1 MREGQR
7 ERRTADDGAARRV
20 GPYVLE
26 RLLGEG
32 GMGEVHLARR
42 ADSGDGP
49 PVALKVVRARLA
61 RDPDFLARF
70 RREVAAARKVDSPF
84 VVPLV
89 DADTEAVQPWLATAF
104 VPGPT
109 LADEIESSGPLPED
123 RLRELGRALAGA
135 LTDIHAAGLVHRDL
149 KPSNVLLHPDEGAQ
163 VIDLGIARAV
173 DGTRL
178 TATGLVVGSAGF
190 MAPEQL
196 TDDGA
201 RPASDVFAL
210 GAVLAYAA
218 TGRHPFGSGPAHR
231 IGHRTLTEEAD
242 LHGVPAA
249 LLPLLVSCLT
259 KDPTQ
264 RPTPHRIR
272 DALTG
277 PASLPEPG
285 SAPTVPLGPGR
296 SPSPGKPRQ
305 GRPPRPASASS
316 ASASASPPARRT
328 VLGRRAALLAGAAVL
343 LAGAL
348 TAGVLALRGG
358 DAPSADGSA
367 EKRATARPSPA
378 VPPLAE
384 PVSALGPAV
393 PRGVWSL
400 SWQDT
405 VILQDANRAEY
416 DKATEHGNDY
426 ALEAWLTDRVL
437 ARVGRRS
444 VQGLSPDTGRV
455 LWTLKPPAPGLVPCA
470 ASRTAQDG
478 VGAVVFG
485 QANQNG
491 ENRGNADCDRVVAVD
506 LASGTAL
513 WEHRRPGDTHATDG
527 IDSDVLGIAE
537 DRVVVMTGD
546 LVTAWRLRDGAPAWS
561 HTGSRDRCVING
573 MAVGQSSVV
582 EALTCPAT
590 EQSRLNARPTTIRS
604 VNAADGRVRWTS
616 TVPDDVPVA
625 RVETA
630 EPPVISLPGPI
641 GDTEGPVMIF
651 GNDGEP
657 GPQLRE
663 AQPQGTLGAWTR
675 NRFQLTPAFF
685 GWRDTVLTLTQYDGE
700 RQTGTDGVAALD
712 SRTGKIRWHRPA
724 PSGSRPVIAG
734 VDDRGVLVV
743 HVTEPGTT
751 ALVRYALDDGTP
763 TAAGELPRLPDRAE
777 FDGVRLYGDRL
788 ALMTGEHNLLTKGAM
803 MFRAPGGRS

>member
-1 MREGQR
+1 MHEGQR
-7 ERRTADDGAARRV
+7 TRGGADDAEKRRV

-26 RLLGEG
+26 RKLGEG
-32 GMGEVHLARR
+32 GMGEVYLAQR
-42 ADSGDGP
+42 ADSPGGP
-49 PVALKVVRARLA
+49 PVALKTVHGRLA
-61 RDPDFLARF
+61 REPDFRARF
-70 RREVAAARKVDSPF
+70 RREVAAAREIDSRF

-89 DADTEAVQPWLATAF
+89 DADTDTADPWLATVF

-109 LADEIESSGPLPED
+109 LADEIRSSGPLPEG
-123 RLRELGRALAGA
+123 RLRALGLALAGA
-135 LTDIHAAGLVHRDL
+135 LMDIHAAGLVHRDF
-149 KPSNVLLHPDEGAQ
+149 KPSNVLLHPDKGAQ

-173 DGTRL
+173 DGTGL

-196 TDDGA
+196 TGDGA
-201 RPASDVFAL
+201 RPPSDVFAL

-218 TGRHPFGSGPAHR
+218 TGRQPFGDGPAHR
-231 IGHRTLTEEAD
+231 IGYRTLTEEPD
-242 LHGVPAA
+242 LDGAPAA
-249 LLPLLVSCLT
+249 LLPLLASCLA
-259 KDPTQ
+259 KDPAQ
-264 RPTPHRIR
+264 RPTPRGIR

-277 PASLPEPG
+277 SGPETEHALEAAVPPGPGAPPPSGEPHGGRPARLLAVPASTR
-285 SAPTVPLGPGR
+285 ARLGARGR
-296 SPSPGKPRQ
+296 VALIAG
-305 GRPPRPASASS
+305 AL
-316 ASASASPPARRT
+316 T
-328 VLGRRAALLAGAAVL
+328 VLLL
-343 LAGAL
+343 GAL
-348 TAGVLALRGG
+348 TAGLIALRGH
-358 DAPSADGSA
+358 DAPSVGGRAGN
-367 EKRATARPSPA
+367 RATARPSPS
-378 VPPLAE
+378 VPALAE
-384 PVSALGPAV
+384 PVSVLGPAV
-393 PRGVWSL
+393 PRGVWSR

-405 VILQDANRAEY
+405 IILQETNEAEY
-416 DKATEHGNDY
+416 DRATANGNEY
-426 ALEAWLTDRVL
+426 AVEAWLTDRVF

-455 LWTLKPPAPGLVPCA
+455 LWTLKPPAPGMVPCA
-470 ASRTAQDG
+470 ASRTAPGG
-478 VGAVVFG
+478 VGAVIFG
-485 QANQNG
+485 PADEKGQNNG
-491 ENRGNADCDRVVAVD
+491 TVDCDRVVAVD
-506 LASGTAL
+506 LASGTSL
-513 WEHRRPGDTHATDG
+513 WERHRPGDMYATDT
-527 IDSDVLGIAE
+527 IDSDVLGIAG

-561 HTGSRDRCVING
+561 QTGSRDACVING

-590 EQSRLNARPTTIRS
+590 EESRRNGRPTTVRS

-641 GDTEGPVMIF
+641 SDIEGPMMIF
-651 GNDGEP
+651 SNDGRP

-663 AQPQGTLGAWTR
+663 AQPQGTLGVWTR

-685 GWRDTVLTLTQYDGE
+685 GWRDTVVTLTQYNDD
-700 RQTGTDGVAALD
+700 RQSGTDGVVALD

-724 PSGSRPVIAG
+724 PSGGEPVIAG

-777 FDGVRLYGDRL
+777 FDGVRLYGGRL
-788 ALMTGEHNLLTKGAM
+788 ALMTGQHNLLTKGVM
-803 MFRAPGGRS
+803 MFRASGSRP